1 MQELGVLGVTA
12 VIGAAAAVIAAS
24 TALVVGII
32 KFGKSLVGFGNWTGR
47 VDADLATVKE
57 GVKEVREDLNDSL
70 REVKEDFR
78 DSLREVKD
86 SLRDDIKTLSGQMLP
101 HGRARIPGDYAAA
114 ASPVILNDRGKVAAE
129 RLDARGWARRQSV
142 DLLDSCRGLEEYQI
156 YALCEKHVAASEDMW
171 PQEMAKIAYE
181 DASDVYAL
189 SQVLVIVLRDVL
201 LDRLSKGKGKAQAAS

>member
-1 MQELGVLGVTA
+1 M
-12 VIGAAAAVIAAS
+12 
-24 TALVVGII
+24 
-32 KFGKSLVGFGNWTGR
+32 
-47 VDADLATVKE
+47 ATVKE
-57 GVKEVREDLNDSL
+57 GVKEVREDLN
-70 REVKEDFR
+70 